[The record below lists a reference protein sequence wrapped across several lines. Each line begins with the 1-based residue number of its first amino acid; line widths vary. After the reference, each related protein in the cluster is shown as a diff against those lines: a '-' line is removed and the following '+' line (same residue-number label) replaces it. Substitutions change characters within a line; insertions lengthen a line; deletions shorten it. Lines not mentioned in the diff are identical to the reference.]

1 MKKENQLKTLNNKEH
16 KNFSHLAYYEE
27 ILRRVLHIQ
36 FVKASGKASTSFS
49 LAQAWICLAGAW
61 ETIIIL
67 TAKKK
72 FKSSSKWK

>member
-16 KNFSHLAYYEE
+16 KNFSHLAYHE
-27 ILRRVLHIQ
+27 